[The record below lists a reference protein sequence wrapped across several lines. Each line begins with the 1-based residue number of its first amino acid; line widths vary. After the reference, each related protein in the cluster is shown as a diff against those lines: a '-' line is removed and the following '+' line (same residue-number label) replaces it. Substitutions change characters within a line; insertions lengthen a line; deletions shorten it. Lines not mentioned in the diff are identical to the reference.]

1 MSQRFSGEMRRNILT
16 DRKSRDKK
24 IQLMGEFKVLIVV
37 YRTELK
43 LGFAL

>member
-1 MSQRFSGEMRRNILT
+1 MGQRFSGEIRRNILT
-16 DRKSRDKK
+16 DRKPRDKK
-24 IQLMGEFKVLIVV
+24 IQLMGEFKVLIVI